1 MVSAR
6 SCLQDARCHL
16 PKVGAGLDL
25 DDDQRDH
32 AGVLEPV
39 HGAEGNVGGLV
50 FMVQEHLVANG
61 DLGRPF
67 HHHPV
72 LCPVVVLLE
81 RKLPPG
87 LTMMRFT

>member
-1 MVSAR
+1 MMTS
-6 SCLQDARCHL
+6 
-16 PKVGAGLDL
+16 GI
-25 DDDQRDH
+25 H
-32 AGVLEPV
+32 AGILEPV

-67 HHHPV
+67 DHHPV

-81 RKLPPG
+81 RKLPARFDDDALHLKT
-87 LTMMRFT
+87 LTSRQRFVTPPRR

>member
-1 MVSAR
+1 MMTS
-6 SCLQDARCHL
+6 
-16 PKVGAGLDL
+16 GI
-25 DDDQRDH
+25 H
-32 AGVLEPV
+32 AGILEPV

-67 HHHPV
+67 DHHPV

-81 RKLPPG
+81 RKLPARFDDDALHLKT
-87 LTMMRFT
+87 LTILASVS